1 MFCGVR
7 TIYEMNQI
15 ISSSEVSIVVPV
27 YNAEATLNKCL
38 ESIRQQ
44 DFKNFE
50 ALLIDDGS
58 TDGSGKICEGYV
70 QRDERF
76 KYFHKS
82 NGGVSSARQ
91 LGLEQAQGK
100 YLIFVDSDDWVE
112 VAFLD
117 KLHSQAEKTG
127 ADIVYCDFSE
137 DFTEC
142 VKVIKQGAEIVPI
155 DCMRRLLTGQL
166 HGSLCNKLVKRK
178 IYIDNDV
185 SFPIGSNIYEDLYV
199 CLLLFMHSK
208 IISTVQECLYHYQ
221 IQEISL
227 SRVRT
232 EKQMITKIV
241 EAKANVDLIDAAL
254 EKFGYKETL
263 FHELNVR
270 KAFILNYQYD
280 LLRVVFNGFCTT
292 YPEASGI
299 RLSFVS
305 FRTRLLQ
312 KILLFLQKIL

>member
-1 MFCGVR
+1 
-7 TIYEMNQI
+7 MNEI
-15 ISSSEVSIVVPV
+15 VSSCEISIVVPV
-27 YNAEATLNKCL
+27 YNAEATLNQCL
-38 ESIRQQ
+38 ESICQQ
-44 DFKNFE
+44 DFNNFE
-50 ALLIDDGS
+50 VLLIDDGS
-58 TDGSGKICEGYV
+58 IDGSRKMCEGYV

-76 KYFHKS
+76 KYFYKS

-91 LGLEQAQGK
+91 CGLEQAQGK

-112 VAFLD
+112 MTFLS
-117 KLHSQAEKTG
+117 KLHSQAEITD

-137 DFTEC
+137 DFKEC
-142 VKVIKQGAEIVPI
+142 VKVIKQGTEIVPI
-155 DCMRRLLTGQL
+155 DCMRRLLTGQM
-166 HGSLCNKLVKRK
+166 HGSLCNKLVRRK
-178 IYIDNDV
+178 IYLDNNV
-185 SFPIGSNIYEDLYV
+185 SFPNGSNIYEDLYV
-199 CLLLFMHSK
+199 CLLLFIHSK
-208 IISTVQECLYHYQ
+208 IISTVQECLYHYR

-241 EAKANVDLIDAAL
+241 EAKANVELIDVAL
-254 EKFGYKETL
+254 EKFGYKEIL
-263 FHELNVR
+263 LHELNVR

-280 LLRVVFNGFCTT
+280 LLKVVFNGFCTT

-312 KILLFLQKIL
+312 KILLIIQKIL